1 MQSLVDT
8 KKEYTEFLCDSI
20 SSAVSERIYNMYL
33 ECYKKGPKCLQQFQK
48 ELEKIPHWN
57 NHIIERE
64 AANILEKSNCSYLYK
79 VLKLTIM
86 TSVKIKFF
94 EYGHRVKNIK
104 VKMPTFEDFIHK
116 CFINA
121 AIFSWKHSYLYS
133 QTNLTSVQIQNN
145 INLIES
151 NTRKTICKAL
161 RQCINVKEIID
172 DLEEIMQK
180 SMRSKSRSKKQKEI
194 SHQYSADDDGAESS
208 TTSNDTDTKSISNE
222 NNEQQDEEAN
232 YHQENTDD
240 NNSDNDV
247 EDIAREDVEEDNQE
261 DGEDREYQEDGENE
275 ENDENGDNE
284 VEKEDDDDKESEG
297 DEEYIAQDDEEDDEE
312 VRKDEEEQYSEVD
325 IDNLEQEKVEND
337 DVTDAE
343 ETEESIENNSYS
355 KTAFESDN
363 DSSSSEEIASVKVVR
378 IEEPPQIINKKRPV
392 FF

>member
-1 MQSLVDT
+1 MEYKNRFIFSVMQSLVDT

-20 SSAVSERIYNMYL
+20 SSAVSERIYNIYL

-64 AANILEKSNCSYLYK
+64 ASNILEKSNCSYLYK

-121 AIFSWKHSYLYS
+121 ANFSWKHSYLYS

-145 INLIES
+145 INLIEL
-151 NTRKTICKAL
+151 NTRKTICRAL

-180 SMRSKSRSKKQKEI
+180 SMRSKSKSKKQKEI
-194 SHQYSADDDGAESS
+194 THQYSGDDDCAGSS
-208 TTSNDTDTKSISNE
+208 ITSNDTDNKSVTNEDNVQCEE
-222 NNEQQDEEAN
+222 NNDSE
-232 YHQENTDD
+232 
-240 NNSDNDV
+240 DNDSNSA
-247 EDIAREDVEEDNQE
+247 DEEDNI
-261 DGEDREYQEDGENE
+261 G
-275 ENDENGDNE
+275 GDNDTDD
-284 VEKEDDDDKESEG
+284 VDDDADEG
-297 DEEYIAQDDEEDDEE
+297 DEDHGDQEDIDEEDIEDENEGDMTERNEEHDAKEDGYAEVEDQPEDDVDRDEE
-312 VRKDEEEQYSEVD
+312 
-325 IDNLEQEKVEND
+325 NVEND
-337 DVTDAE
+337 DIADLE
-343 ETEESIENNSYS
+343 ETEESIER
-355 KTAFESDN
+355 AVFESDN
-363 DSSSSEEIASVKVVR
+363 DSSSSEEVASVKVVR
-378 IEEPPQIINKKRPV
+378 IEETPQIINKKRPV

>member
-8 KKEYTEFLCDSI
+8 KKEYTEFICDSI

-33 ECYKKGPKCLQQFQK
+33 DCYKKGPKCLQQFQK

-57 NHIIERE
+57 NHIIKQE
-64 AANILEKSNCSYLYK
+64 ASNILEKSNCSYLHK

-104 VKMPTFEDFIHK
+104 IKMPTFEDFIHK

-133 QTNLTSVQIQNN
+133 QANLTSVQIQNN
-145 INLIES
+145 INLIEL

-180 SMRSKSRSKKQKEI
+180 SMRTKSKSKKQKETN
-194 SHQYSADDDGAESS
+194 HQYSGDDDGAGSS
-208 TTSNDTDTKSISNE
+208 TASNDTCSKSIANE
-222 NNEQQDEEAN
+222 NNGEHDIEDN
-232 YHQENTDD
+232 YQNENTDD
-240 NNSDNDV
+240 SNSDNDAE
-247 EDIAREDVEEDNQE
+247 EDIVGCDAEEDNN
-261 DGEDREYQEDGENE
+261 EDREEDEENGSCDNEADKEDDVDEKSECSDEDTVNGENKDEVNDEEPHSEVEINNVEE
-275 ENDENGDNE
+275 END
-284 VEKEDDDDKESEG
+284 
-297 DEEYIAQDDEEDDEE
+297 
-312 VRKDEEEQYSEVD
+312 D
-325 IDNLEQEKVEND
+325 ITDIE
-337 DVTDAE
+337 DAE
-343 ETEESIENNSYS
+343 ESVENNSYS
-355 KTAFESDN
+355 RTAFESDN
-363 DSSSSEEIASVKVVR
+363 DSSSSEEIAPVKVVR
-378 IEEPPQIINKKRPV
+378 IEETPQIINKKRPV